1 MRVAIHNLKNKWVL
15 VTGAASGIGRSAVMA
30 FAKRGAHII
39 ASDVNQVG
47 LDAVK
52 KEVEALGVFCL
63 IHMVDVSNEAAMKEF
78 ADKVHDKCGAID
90 VLINNAGVAHIG
102 RFLDCDIDHWQRVIG
117 INIMGVVHGCHFFIP
132 KMIEAGGPRQ
142 VLNVSSMGGI
152 YPSPNFG
159 AYCSSKGAVW
169 NLSEVLKME
178 LVDTQVGVTTVCP
191 GLISTSIAKHAE
203 NSRSAKITDERL
215 AKVQNLFQKEGCS
228 PDVVGEAMVRAVQSG
243 KDMLLTGPHARFI
256 HHARRISLGMVR
268 KTMIALDKKSC

>member
-1 MRVAIHNLKNKWVL
+1 VAIHNLKNKRVL
-15 VTGAASGIGRSAVMA
+15 VTGAASGIGRSAVIA

-47 LDAVK
+47 LDSLK
-52 KEVEALGVFCL
+52 REVEALGGFCL
-63 IHMVDVSNEAAMKEF
+63 IHLVDVSNEAAMKDF
-78 ADKVHDKCGAID
+78 ANQVHDKCGAID

-102 RFLDCDIDHWQRVIG
+102 HFLDCDIAHWQRVIG

-132 KMIEAGGPRQ
+132 KMIEAGGPRR
-142 VLNVSSMGGI
+142 VLNVSSMGGL
-152 YPSPNFG
+152 YPSPNLG

-178 LVDTQVGVTTVCP
+178 LVDTHVGVTTVCP

-203 NSRSAKITDERL
+203 NSRSAKITDEGM
-215 AKVQNLFQKEGCS
+215 AKVQNLFQKKGCS

-243 KDMLLTGPHARFI
+243 KDMLLIGPHARFI

-268 KTMIALDKKSC
+268 KAMIILDKKSF